1 MQLRLRNKKV
11 VIVVAATVLGGGFM
25 SRGFLEKIPDN
36 LGLLNGRLRP
46 CPESP
51 NCISSESTNPK
62 QSIEPLRYE
71 TSMAEART
79 KLQRLVESMNRTT
92 VLAETSNYLHVAF
105 RVPLTGFVDDVEFR
119 FDEGQKVIHMRSAS
133 RTGYWDLGVNRRR
146 LVTIREA
153 WDKNS
158 KKLI

>member
-11 VIVVAATVLGGGFM
+11 VLIVAAAVLGAGFV
-25 SRGFLEKIPDN
+25 SRGFLEKVPDN
-36 LGLLNGRLRP
+36 LGLRNGRLRP
-46 CPESP
+46 CPDSP

-62 QSIEPLRYE
+62 QRIEPLRYE

-92 VLAETSNYLHVAF
+92 VLAETSNYLRVAF

-133 RTGYWDLGVNRRR
+133 RTGHWDLGVNRRR
-146 LVTIREA
+146 LVTIQDA
-153 WDKNS
+153 WYENQKS
-158 KKLI
+158 